1 MSHSK
6 YSAEGQQEKKENFD
20 TEKKTS
26 DVKTEEGKPEGQK
39 EEESAKAKESEAKTS
54 EEKKPEE
61 GKTSEKADEKISE
74 KAEEKAEEKK
84 VSPEQAKIDDL
95 TDRLKRQMAEFENFR
110 KRTDKE
116 KADMFDAGARSVLEK
131 ILPVVDNFERGLA
144 NAPAEGDAF
153 GDGVR
158 MIYKQMTKTLDEIGL
173 QAIDAKGKTF
183 DPNLHNAVMHV
194 DDEQY
199 GENEVVEELQKGYT
213 FHDTVVRHSMVK
225 VAN

>member
-1 MSHSK
+1 MSHNK
-6 YSAEGQQEKKENFD
+6 HNAEGKAEKKENFE
-20 TEKKTS
+20 TEEKTS
-26 DVKTEEGKPEGQK
+26 
-39 EEESAKAKESEAKTS
+39 KESEKEVKAEAEAKK
-54 EEKKPEE
+54 EEKKEE
-61 GKTSEKADEKISE
+61 AEKPAEDTKPGET
-74 KAEEKAEEKK
+74 AEEKAEEKK
-84 VSPEQAKIDDL
+84 PSPEQEKIDDL

-110 KRTDKE
+110 KRTEKE

-158 MIYKQMTKTLDEIGL
+158 MIYKQMTKTLDDIGL
-173 QAIDAKGKTF
+173 VAIDAKGQTF

-194 DDEQY
+194 DDEAY

>member
-1 MSHSK
+1 MSHNK
-6 YSAEGQQEKKENFD
+6 HNAEGKAEKKENFE
-20 TEKKTS
+20 TEEKTS
-26 DVKTEEGKPEGQK
+26 
-39 EEESAKAKESEAKTS
+39 KESEKEVKAEAEAKK
-54 EEKKPEE
+54 EEKKEE
-61 GKTSEKADEKISE
+61 AEKPAEDTKPGET
-74 KAEEKAEEKK
+74 AEEKAEEKK
-84 VSPEQAKIDDL
+84 PSPEQEKIDDL

-110 KRTDKE
+110 KRTEKE

-158 MIYKQMTKTLDEIGL
+158 MIYKQMTKTLDDIGL
-173 QAIDAKGKTF
+173 EAIDAKGKNF

-194 DDEQY
+194 DDDQY

>member
-1 MSHSK
+1 MSHNK
-6 YSAEGQQEKKENFD
+6 HNAEGKAEKKENFE
-20 TEKKTS
+20 TEEKTS
-26 DVKTEEGKPEGQK
+26 
-39 EEESAKAKESEAKTS
+39 KESEKEVKAEAEAKK
-54 EEKKPEE
+54 EEKKEE
-61 GKTSEKADEKISE
+61 AEKPAEDTKPGET
-74 KAEEKAEEKK
+74 AEEKAEEKK
-84 VSPEQAKIDDL
+84 PSPEQEKIDDL

-110 KRTDKE
+110 KRTEKE

-131 ILPVVDNFERGLA
+131 ILPVVDNFERGLQ

-158 MIYKQMTKTLDEIGL
+158 MIYRQMTKTLDDIGL
-173 QAIDAKGKTF
+173 VAIDAKGQTF

-194 DDEQY
+194 DDDQY

>member
-6 YSAEGQQEKKENFD
+6 HSAEEQQEKKENFD

-39 EEESAKAKESEAKTS
+39 EEESAKAKESETKTS

-116 KADMFDAGARSVLEK
+116 KAEMFDAGARSVLEK

-158 MIYKQMTKTLDEIGL
+158 MIYKQMTKTLDDIGL
-173 QAIDAKGKTF
+173 QVIDAKGKTF

>member
-1 MSHSK
+1 MSHK
-6 YSAEGQQEKKENFD
+6 KNNAESQTEKKENFD

-26 DVKTEEGKPEGQK
+26 EEAVKEQEVKTEAE
-39 EEESAKAKESEAKTS
+39 T
-54 EEKKPEE
+54 EEKAAEKEKTDEAEKPAEDS
-61 GKTSEKADEKISE
+61 KP
-74 KAEEKAEEKK
+74 EEKAEEKK
-84 VSPEQAKIDDL
+84 PSPEQQKIDDL

-110 KRTDKE
+110 KRTEKE

-158 MIYKQMTKTLDEIGL
+158 MIYKQMTKTLDDIGL
-173 QAIDAKGKTF
+173 EAIDAKGKTF

-194 DDEQY
+194 DDEAY

>member
-1 MSHSK
+1 MSHNK
-6 YSAEGQQEKKENFD
+6 HNAEGKAEKKENFE
-20 TEKKTS
+20 TEEKTS
-26 DVKTEEGKPEGQK
+26 
-39 EEESAKAKESEAKTS
+39 KESEKEVKAEAEAKK
-54 EEKKPEE
+54 EEKKEE
-61 GKTSEKADEKISE
+61 AEKPAEDTKPGET
-74 KAEEKAEEKK
+74 AEEKAEEKK
-84 VSPEQAKIDDL
+84 PSPEQEKIDDL

-110 KRTDKE
+110 KRTEKE

-158 MIYKQMTKTLDEIGL
+158 MIYKQMTKTLDDIGL
-173 QAIDAKGKTF
+173 VAIDAKGQTF

-194 DDEQY
+194 DDDQY